1 MDLWSLPIYPLKVC
15 VLRKEKKE
23 IDYLLPLTIT
33 KVASY
38 LKVKLPQRKA
48 MQVSIIVKIFP
59 LVIVCILIFRL
70 LVILLD

>member
-1 MDLWSLPIYPLKVC
+1 M
-15 VLRKEKKE
+15 
-23 IDYLLPLTIT
+23 DYLLPLPVT

-48 MQVSIIVKIFP
+48 MHVSIFTKIFP
-59 LVIVCILIFRL
+59 YVIVCILVFRL